1 MATDF
6 ISLHREIQEL
16 KDMIQKVADM
26 QQADHAM
33 TVEHDKI
40 LIRGNGVPSLQETV
54 RVMGKAVHEFVD
66 EVRVERK
73 RRNEEEAVEAVRQRD
88 ERTRW
93 KWTFIGLALTIVPA
107 FLWQV
112 IVFWVQ
118 IAPTLP

>member
-107 FLWQV
+107 FLWQI